1 MKAVI
6 VFACGLAAGCATA
19 PAADAVQAAAC
30 GLTVRFGSY
39 AMGIDG
45 GAAVAVERLLR
56 ADRGVNSVERKPW
69 GREGEFDLCARTR
82 RVADA
87 RRLSTRIRGLL
98 PARPRGPITVTLA
111 DGGSYSVPAN

>member
-1 MKAVI
+1 METVMKAVI

-19 PAADAVQAAAC
+19 PAAAC

-56 ADRGVNSVERKPW
+56 ADRGVSSVERKPW

-87 RRLSTRIRGLL
+87 RRLSERIRSLL

-111 DGGSYSVPAN
+111 GGQSYTVPAP